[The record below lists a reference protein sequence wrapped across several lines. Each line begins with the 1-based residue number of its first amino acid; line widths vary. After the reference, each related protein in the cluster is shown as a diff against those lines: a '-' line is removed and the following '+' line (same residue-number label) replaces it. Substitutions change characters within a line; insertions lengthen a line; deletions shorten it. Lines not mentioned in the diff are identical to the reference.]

1 MHLNWW
7 VEAMDK
13 TNEII
18 KLLGNITIPEEGFS
32 LKKHNNFY
40 WGKGPNGEIVYAFE
54 AINKCLQPLSQV
66 TKYLTLYLN
75 TIFDVEEE
83 GIKRKLALSMIVLK
97 CNEKNYINIFIRLT
111 QSITCNLNE
120 ENLLNYFL
128 NLKDLFSNSRK
139 VSDLELQGLYG
150 ELFTMYFLKINYN
163 VDISTYYQSEDKR
176 KFDFSI
182 TERKKIEIKTTIKA
196 ERVHH
201 FLQEQ
206 LNTQRYDIKI
216 VSLMLQKDDKGLS
229 LLELIIKCKNIFS
242 SNLSVLL
249 HIEKTIKNIDD
260 IQLENVKFNYDYSK
274 GKFKIYDALNIPR
287 LKEKTEEGVFNV
299 QFDSDISTS
308 QATDI
313 DYFISW
319 LNS

>member
-13 TNEII
+13 TKEII
-18 KLLGNITIPEEGFS
+18 SLLESIKIPEEGFS
-32 LKKHNNFY
+32 LKKYNNFY

-54 AINKCLQPLSQV
+54 SINKNLQPLFQV

-97 CNEKNYINIFIRLT
+97 SDEKKYINIFIRLT

-128 NLKDLFSNSRK
+128 NLKDLFSNSKK

-150 ELFTMYFLKINYN
+150 ELFTMYFLKISYN
-163 VDISTYYQSEDKR
+163 LDISTYYQSEDKR

-182 TERKKIEIKTTIKA
+182 TERKKIEIKTTLKP

-206 LNTQRYDIKI
+206 LNIQRYDIKI

-229 LLELIIKCKNIFS
+229 LLELINNCKNIFS

-260 IQLENVKFNYDYSK
+260 IQLENLKFNYDYSK
-274 GKFKIYDALNIPR
+274 DKFKIYDALNIPR

-313 DYFISW
+313 SYFISW

>member
-1 MHLNWW
+1 
-7 VEAMDK
+7 MDK
-13 TNEII
+13 TKEII
-18 KLLGNITIPEEGFS
+18 SLLESIKIPEEGFN
-32 LKKHNNFY
+32 LKKYNNLY

-54 AINKCLQPLSQV
+54 SINKNLQPLFQV

-97 CNEKNYINIFIRLT
+97 SNEKDYINIFIRLSL
-111 QSITCNLNE
+111 SITCNLNE

-128 NLKDLFSNSRK
+128 NLKDLFSNSKK

-150 ELFTMYFLKINYN
+150 ELFTMYFLKISYN
-163 VDISTYYQSEDKR
+163 LDISTYYQSEDKR

-182 TERKKIEIKTTIKA
+182 TERKKIEIKTTLKP
-196 ERVHH
+196 ERIHH

-206 LNTQRYDIKI
+206 LNIQRYDIKI

-229 LLELIIKCKNIFS
+229 LLELINNCKNIFS

-260 IQLENVKFNYDYSK
+260 IQLENLKFNYDYSK
-274 GKFKIYDALNIPR
+274 AKFKIYDALNIPR

-313 DYFISW
+313 SYFISW